1 MLVNLGRILA
11 PDTKK
16 PQIETGSSTSSA
28 LAEALFGATQRRV
41 LGLLFGQPN
50 RSFFATEIMS
60 LVGAG
65 RGAVQREWVRLK
77 TSGLVTV
84 KKMGNQKHYQASR
97 ESPIYEELCSI
108 IRKTIGLQEQL
119 RLAIEKIQDRLQVAI
134 LYGSTV
140 KGTDTAKSDID
151 VIIVSDSLTL
161 DEAIN
166 LFSPVES
173 ILDRRISCTIYTPRE
188 FDDRRQKANPFVTR
202 VMEGPHVV
210 LAGKLDGQ

>member
-1 MLVNLGRILA
+1 MA

-50 RSFFATEIMS
+50 RSFFTTEIMS
-60 LVGAG
+60 LVGTG
-65 RGAVQREWVRLK
+65 RGAVQRELVRLK

-108 IRKTIGLQEQL
+108 IRKTIGLREPL
-119 RLAIEKIQDRLQVAI
+119 RAAIEEIRDRLQVAI
-134 LYGSTV
+134 LYGSIV

-151 VIIVSDSLTL
+151 ILIVSDSLTL
-161 DEAIN
+161 EETIN

-173 ILDRRISCTIYTPRE
+173 FLDRRISCTIYTSRE
-188 FDDRRQKANPFVTR
+188 FGDRRRKGNPFISR
-202 VMEGPHVV
+202 IIDGPHVV
-210 LAGKLDGQ
+210 LAGTLDGQ

>member
-1 MLVNLGRILA
+1 ML
-11 PDTKK
+11 DTKK
-16 PQIETGSSTSSA
+16 TRIRSASCSRSA
-28 LAEALFGATQRRV
+28 LADALFGATQQRV

-60 LVGAG
+60 LVGTG
-65 RGAVQREWVRLK
+65 RGAVQRELLRLK
-77 TSGLVTV
+77 NSGLVTV
-84 KKMGNQKHYQASR
+84 SKVGNQKHYQASR

-108 IRKTIGLQEQL
+108 IRKTIGLQEPL
-119 RLAIEKIQDRLQVAI
+119 RAAIEKIQDRLQVAI

-161 DEAIN
+161 EEVIN

-173 ILDRRISCTIYTPRE
+173 ILDRRINCTIYTPRE
-188 FDDRRQKANPFVTR
+188 FNDRRQKENPFVTR
-202 VMEGPHVV
+202 VIEGPHVV
-210 LAGKLDGQ
+210 LAGKLNGQ

>member
-1 MLVNLGRILA
+1 MLDTRRPPILSA
-11 PDTKK
+11 
-16 PQIETGSSTSSA
+16 SRSRSA
-28 LAEALFGATQRRV
+28 LADALFGATQQRV

-60 LVGAG
+60 LVGTG
-65 RGAVQREWVRLK
+65 RGAVQRELLRLK
-77 TSGLVTV
+77 SSGLVTV
-84 KKMGNQKHYQASR
+84 SKVGNQKHYQASR